1 MILIFIQPVSEGT
14 GETCDKI
21 APNKRPRS
29 EEAPPIFA
37 FQLIAS
43 YDSP

>member
-1 MILIFIQPVSEGT
+1 MILILFNQSEGT

-21 APNKRPRS
+21 APNKRPQS

-37 FQLIAS
+37 FQLITCS